1 MERTL
6 DPVTLEPAVGK
17 TNMLVRADVADR
29 EDRSL
34 MAIERDRTVLPFGG
48 EWLAVDHFGSVRNAG
63 PIAHHSSYM
72 PVLEAISSGDIL
84 KRLGTRANQKENKNS
99 IKTEGR
105 R

>member
-34 MAIERDRTVLPFGG
+34 MAIERDRLVLPFGG
-48 EWLAVDHFGSVRNAG
+48 DWLAVDNFGSVRNAG
-63 PIAHHSSYM
+63 PIAHHSSSM
-72 PVLEAISSGDIL
+72 QVRSDEHTSELQSLMRISDAVFCL
-84 KRLGTRANQKENKNS
+84 KKK
-99 IKTEGR
+99 K
-105 R
+105 

>member
-34 MAIERDRTVLPFGG
+34 MAIERDRLVLPFGG
-48 EWLAVDHFGSVRNAG
+48 EWLAVDNFGSVRNAG
-63 PIAHHSSYM
+63 PIAHHSSSM
-72 PVLEAISSGDIL
+72 QVLEAISSRGIL
-84 KRLGTRANQKENKNS
+84 RRQIGRASCRERVWQYV
-99 IKTEGR
+99 
-105 R
+105 